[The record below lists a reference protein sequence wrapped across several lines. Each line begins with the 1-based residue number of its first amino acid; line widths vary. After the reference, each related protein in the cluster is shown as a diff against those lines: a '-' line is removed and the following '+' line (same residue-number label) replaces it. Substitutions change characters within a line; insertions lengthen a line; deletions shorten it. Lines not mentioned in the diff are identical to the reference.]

1 MYSNDHDI
9 NLVHDVAICTSL
21 KRLVS
26 PRCCNSLNPKTSI
39 INRLY
44 YLWAEGHHWI
54 SLFTPKSFLVV
65 RIRHQLTPQVVE
77 PGQKIMTKL
86 WGGSFH
92 NPNHCRWLEQ
102 DSHLHPTLL
111 GQTNQFHSFPQVFM
125 KNMPS
130 PFSVWPVRYIPL
142 LITGCSHR

>member
-26 PRCCNSLNPKTSI
+26 PRCCNSLNPK
-39 INRLY
+39 NLY
-44 YLWAEGHHWI
+44 H
-54 SLFTPKSFLVV
+54 KSPLLPVSWRSPFLYSHQNHVLVV

-130 PFSVWPVRYIPL
+130 PFSVWPARYIPL

>member
-9 NLVHDVAICTSL
+9 NLVHDVVICTSL

-86 WGGSFH
+86 IPQSKPLQMAGARFTPP
-92 NPNHCRWLEQ
+92 PNTSWS
-102 DSHLHPTLL
+102 DKPIS
-111 GQTNQFHSFPQVFM
+111 QFPSGFYEKHAITFLCVASQVY
-125 KNMPS
+125 S
-130 PFSVWPVRYIPL
+130 LVDYRL
-142 LITGCSHR
+142 